1 MQLKNDKLYQST
13 GKIGDWWH
21 VEMQIDIGCLRTI
34 ILRELLENV
43 SAKQKMLQMTTAN
56 EEVMEYSLSNI
67 ELNYQTKEV

>member
-1 MQLKNDKLYQST
+1 
-13 GKIGDWWH
+13 
-21 VEMQIDIGCLRTI
+21 MQIDIGCLRTI